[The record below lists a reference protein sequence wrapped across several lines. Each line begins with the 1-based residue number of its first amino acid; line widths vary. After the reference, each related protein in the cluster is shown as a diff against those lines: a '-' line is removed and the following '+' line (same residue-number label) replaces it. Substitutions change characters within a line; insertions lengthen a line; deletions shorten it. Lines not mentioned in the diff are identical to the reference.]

1 MKIHSKSSFRGEVKP
16 EAPCHKILKHVK
28 KSAARTKI
36 LCKVKFITPFAP
48 SSCLLQD
55 DSAGKIARELQ
66 WANQEFF
73 SVDIIPSWFSKLI
86 YHLGDEQ

>member
-1 MKIHSKSSFRGEVKP
+1 MKIHRKSSFRGEVKP
-16 EAPCHKILKHVK
+16 EAPCQDFKARK
-28 KSAARTKI
+28 KSVARTKI

-55 DSAGKIARELQ
+55 DLAGKIARELQ

-73 SVDIIPSWFSKLI
+73 SVDIIPSWFSMLI